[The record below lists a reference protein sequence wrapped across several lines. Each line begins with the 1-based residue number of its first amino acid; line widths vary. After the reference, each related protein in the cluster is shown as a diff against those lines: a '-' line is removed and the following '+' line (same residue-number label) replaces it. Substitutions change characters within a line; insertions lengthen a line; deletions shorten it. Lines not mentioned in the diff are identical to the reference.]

1 MADFIEAPNVR
12 GWFHRPVPD
21 SMVGAVALTHG
32 AGTGSDAPLLVA
44 VADALSERG
53 HAVLRYDLSFRRE
66 RKPPTGAQ
74 QPRDREGIRKAV
86 AALRNLAPG
95 VPLYLAGHSYGGRQ
109 SSILAAEAE
118 DAGIADTLLLLS
130 YPLHPPKQP
139 EKLRTEHFPSLRIP
153 ALFVHGTRDEFGT
166 IAEMEAALKSI
177 SARVELRSV
186 EKAPH
191 GLASKYAGQIAEWFT
206 TFTNKWVMR

>member
-12 GWFHRPVPD
+12 GWFHRPVSG
-21 SMVGAVALTHG
+21 SMAGAVALTHG
-32 AGTGSDAPLLVA
+32 AGTGSDAPLLVT
-44 VADALSERG
+44 VADALSDRG
-53 HAVLRYDLSFRRE
+53 YAVLRYDLPFRQE

-86 AALRNLAPG
+86 AALRDLAPG

-109 SSILAAEAE
+109 SSILAAD
-118 DAGIADTLLLLS
+118 DAGIANALLLLS

-139 EKLRTEHFPSLRIP
+139 EKLRTEHFPSLKVP
-153 ALFVHGTRDEFGT
+153 ALFVHGTHDEFGT

-177 SARVELRSV
+177 PARVELRSV

-191 GLASKYAGQIAEWFT
+191 GLAPKYASQIAEWFVA
-206 TFTNKWVMR
+206 FAKQVRIEV